1 MVFPRSQRKPYLFG
15 DPTIA
20 NHLYEGQDPYRYK
33 DKRFIP
39 ISHLEHSSIT
49 SGKNEI
55 FIV

>member
-39 ISHLEHSSIT
+39 ISHIHQ
-49 SGKNEI
+49 
-55 FIV
+55 